1 MLATFAIGN
10 EFPICAGIGNQG
22 APDVAFVGNEYI
34 VVYDSLGDIWA
45 ARVDLQ
51 GNVLERFFI
60 HTPDLP
66 DWRDTLPAVATDGE
80 RWFVVW
86 TARGVLV
93 EEERF
98 LGIWGAIYEGS
109 TVIVEPFMIA
119 TWATCF
125 PNISCNGD
133 VFLISGTIT
142 MLSIP
147 QKSFLRGRLY
157 DRDGNPLLTE
167 IWIDEAGG
175 QYEEEDGY
183 LGYPTISSDGDNF
196 IVVYS
201 WCQRIFGGDTQHAI
215 KYKFVTP
222 DGSIEEG
229 GVLFSENTPHYSVPG
244 PIPVENIPKLY
255 VIPPDIAF
263 NGINYFCSYHVLE
276 NYLVLP
282 GDGSYNVLGAVIN
295 QAGEILLNEIPIAVV
310 EDISEFASGVM
321 AEHENFFVVWQDFRA
336 GNFNIYGR
344 HYSQDGNSIL
354 DEIII
359 TEAARDQTL
368 PSVAFD
374 DLNILVVW
382 QDFRNSNW
390 DIWGNLLHKGWTDDP
405 LALAYNGNRHLVR
418 APRSG
423 ELHLVYT
430 DHDKVIYRY
439 SSNGGTDW
447 SLPEIIGEGNYPA
460 ITLNSDHL
468 SSVAWTDDEGGLWY
482 GKCTPSGGWN
492 TYHLYDPSPY
502 DPYLN
507 TPPSIVVT
515 RSLMGDTVH
524 ILVTLFLEDI
534 EHLYGAVA
542 EYVFP
547 IQNPGVY
554 TVKYIEG
561 GTAPNHKF
569 CYNPSITKDFQER
582 LHAVWQRVDTI
593 CYATREIGDE
603 WNNWGPQFLQQG
615 RQSTHPFVEVYG
627 DSIFVV
633 WQYEADEEVYRARR
647 YLSWDY
653 FLWGNLSLTPRKVSL
668 YPVNASGFVTT
679 FVDETDFP
687 PPDDWYEIYW
697 KRKPEDP
704 LNNISESPH
713 IKSIY
718 PHTSLKFNQIADNQ
732 LYVVWQEG
740 NISPY
745 EIKFKQVFVPDRAS
759 AFFSS
764 NNGNPEP
771 SPYLV
776 ARDTFFD
783 NWTIPVDAGD
793 ESITYRFP
801 LEPGYL
807 YKAKTIVYHEFSGEW
822 QARIKIDNAAE
833 FLVRYNAHMP
843 ETLEIWIPPILY
855 QDSIVEVSFNK
866 VIGDFAAV
874 GPLFIYRFEHEEGRG
889 GSPGGPMAQNN
900 KLFDS
905 TALTISPT
913 LFCQTLNIKFQT
925 QTEKEVNIKIY
936 DVSGRLVKNLYKG
949 MISGNSIFR
958 WNSKDEDSKSVAQ
971 GVYFLQVENLTSGKI
986 FCKKVLKIE

>member
-1 MLATFAIGN
+1 MDFVILSLIPSGEERWVYRYNGPANSVDCARSLVCDAAGNIYATGYSCDIGTSK
-10 EFPICAGIGNQG
+10 
-22 APDVAFVGNEYI
+22 DI
-34 VVYDSLGDIWA
+34 VVISL
-45 ARVDLQ
+45 
-51 GNVLERFFI
+51 
-60 HTPDLP
+60 TPS
-66 DWRDTLPAVATDGE
+66 GEE
-80 RWFVVW
+80 RWVY
-86 TARGVLV
+86 R
-93 EEERF
+93 
-98 LGIWGAIYEGS
+98 
-109 TVIVEPFMIA
+109 
-119 TWATCF
+119 
-125 PNISCNGD
+125 
-133 VFLISGTIT
+133 
-142 MLSIP
+142 
-147 QKSFLRGRLY
+147 Y
-157 DRDGNPLLTE
+157 DAPTNDA
-167 IWIDEAGG
+167 DEAYSLILGG
-175 QYEEEDGY
+175 DGY
-183 LGYPTISSDGDNF
+183 LYLCGMSIGINTYYDIIVISLDLSGSQRWVYRYDGGVNLVDVAYSITYGQDSNIYTAGYAILHPLHERDWIVISLDTFGNERWVYTYNDPDDGIDICVALCYGTDDNIYTAGESWTGREGFTVISVTNSGDERWKYIENGLMEDRAEDIIYGSDGNIYTAGYLYNYTSSDF
-196 IVVYS
+196 AIVSLTTDGQERWVYTYNGTGNAQDIAYS
-201 WCQRIFGGDTQHAI
+201 IICA
-215 KYKFVTP
+215 P
-222 DGSIEEG
+222 DGNIYAG
-229 GVLFSENTPHYSVPG
+229 GKSE
-244 PIPVENIPKLY
+244 
-255 VIPPDIAF
+255 PD
-263 NGINYFCSYHVLE
+263 GEL
-276 NYLVLP
+276 
-282 GDGSYNVLGAVIN
+282 NVSDIT
-295 QAGEILLNEIPIAVV
+295 VV
-310 EDISEFASGVM
+310 SLAPSGV
-321 AEHENFFVVWQDFRA
+321 ERWVYCYDGA
-336 GNFNIYGR
+336 GDEDEDHFDRLNSLTTDSYGNIYGA
-344 HYSQDGNSIL
+344 GKSIGVRSLEDITVIAL
-354 DEIII
+354 DP
-359 TEAARDQTL
+359 L
-368 PSVAFD
+368 WH
-374 DLNILVVW
+374 L
-382 QDFRNSNW
+382 
-390 DIWGNLLHKGWTDDP
+390 TDDP
-405 LALAYNGNRHLVR
+405 LSLAYNGSRHLVR
-418 APRSG
+418 RPNSQ
-423 ELHLVYT
+423 ELHSIYT
-430 DHDKVIYRY
+430 AYDEVIYRY

-524 ILVTLFLEDI
+524 ILATLFLEDI

-547 IQNPGVY
+547 IQNPGAY

-582 LHAVWQRVDTI
+582 LHAVWQRGDTV
-593 CYATREIGDE
+593 CYATREIGRD
-603 WNNWGPQFLQQG
+603 WNNWGWQFEDEGLN
-615 RQSTHPFVEVYG
+615 SAHPFVETYG

-653 FLWGNLSLTPRKVSL
+653 FLWRNLSRTPRKVSL

-687 PPDDWYEIYW
+687 APDDWYEIYW

-745 EIKFKQVFVPDRAS
+745 EIKFKMVYVPDRAS

-793 ESITYRFP
+793 ESITYQFS

-807 YKAKTIVYHEFSGEW
+807 YKAKTIAYHESSGEW
-822 QARIKIDNAAE
+822 RARIKIDNAAE
-833 FLVRYNAHMP
+833 FLVRYNAHIP
-843 ETLEIWIPPILY
+843 ETLEIWIPPVLY
-855 QDSIVEVSFNK
+855 QDSIVEVAFSRLA
-866 VIGDFAAV
+866 GDYAAM
-874 GPLFIYRFEHEEGRG
+874 GPLYIYRYEYEEGRG

-900 KLFDS
+900 KPFDN
-905 TALTISPT
+905 TVLTISPT
-913 LFCQTLNIKFQT
+913 LFCQALSIRFQT
-925 QTEKEVNIKIY
+925 QTEKEVNIKVY
-936 DVSGRLVKNLYKG
+936 DVSGRLVKNIYKG
-949 MISGNSIFR
+949 KIKGNCTLN
-958 WNSKDEDSKSVAQ
+958 WHGDDENGRAVSH
-971 GVYFLQVENLTSGKI
+971 GVYFVRIKNVDSGETS
-986 FCKKVLKIE
+986 CMKVLKIK